1 MSCELG
7 GARVAENIE
16 KRLINIFTLEG
27 KMGDMSFLFE
37 SSKHV
42 ENFPTVLHH
51 LRKSKLSTSVISY
64 KSKCIES

>member
-51 LRKSKLSTSVISY
+51 LRK
-64 KSKCIES
+64 